1 MDANFIKDVSV
12 NSIIKFLEVNEVA
25 ELGNYRVYSYGYN
38 YFDEDFAEAEKQM
51 FEQDARL
58 KINFILI
65 DDENGNT
72 MKQKLYFSNQ
82 NVWKYNY
89 ENNTLVEALDEKTK
103 QLYQNFIGELYYRKH
118 PEEQAKVA

>member
-89 ENNTLVEALDEKTK
+89 ENDTLVEALDEKTK
-103 QLYQNFIGELYYRKH
+103 QLYQNFIGELYYSKH